1 MSHSRFLMRPLALSD
16 AQQYARAASA
26 IAAHQGQDDQI
37 KAESLLV
44 KWQEPDFELDD
55 CSLGCFDSEGQL
67 AAFAVLWANSE
78 APVHPWLDWGVHP
91 DYHGCGLSAA
101 LLEWADDKAQSVLSR
116 CPEGSRV
123 SLLSSALQG
132 YACQE
137 TALTRAGYQPN
148 RTWYE
153 MRVIMTE
160 RPAQSALP
168 AGFVLR
174 PYRHEEDLRD
184 LVAVVRDSFEDHFGY
199 IEESFDK
206 VYADFQHWLAHDPY
220 FDAELVLLAA
230 DESSGEVAGCVLGL
244 TQDHQNA
251 DIGYIDIVCVRRAY
265 RRRGLAG
272 ALLQRSFAQYWQR
285 GKDTVSL
292 GVDGSSFT
300 NAVALYE
307 RVGMRV
313 HRSYVEYE
321 KLVRDGVE
329 LAKTSMD

>member
-1 MSHSRFLMRPLALSD
+1 MSDSVFTTRPLTLSD
-16 AQQYARAASA
+16 AEACARAASA
-26 IAAHQGQDDQI
+26 ISAHHGQDD
-37 KAESLLV
+37 KTTAESLLV
-44 KWQEPDFELDD
+44 KWQEPEFDLGES
-55 CSLGCFDSEGQL
+55 SLGYFDREGGL
-67 AAFAVLWANSE
+67 AAYAALWANAE
-78 APVHPWLDWGVHP
+78 APVHPWLEWGVHP

-101 LLEWADDKAQSVLSR
+101 LLAWADDKAQTVLQR
-116 CPEGSRV
+116 CPPGARV

-132 YACQE
+132 CQYEE
-137 TALTRAGYQPN
+137 TALTKAGYQPN
-148 RTWYE
+148 RSWYE
-153 MRVIMTE
+153 MRITMSE
-160 RPAQSALP
+160 CPAQSDLP

-174 PYRHEEDLRD
+174 PYRHEEDLAD
-184 LVAVVRDSFEDHFGY
+184 LVHVVRDSFEDHFGY

-220 FDAELVLLAA
+220 FDADLFLLAA
-230 DESSGEVAGCVLGL
+230 DESSGEVAGCVMGL

-251 DIGYIDIVCVRRAY
+251 DIGYIDIVCVRREY

-272 ALLQRSFAQYWQR
+272 ALLQRSFGQYWRR
-285 GKDTVSL
+285 GKATVNL
-292 GVDGSSFT
+292 GVDSSSFT